1 MPAGST
7 HAAAA
12 ALSAGIVTRPGD
24 AVVPRPV
31 TAWYGTASRAFSSDQ
46 PSGSGLPGSCA
57 VSTAGV
63 PGRAARRSASSA
75 ELPPRQGGE
84 PVLQALTER

>member
-7 HAAAA
+7 HAVTA
-12 ALSAGIVTRPGD
+12 ALSAGIAT
-24 AVVPRPV
+24 RPV
-31 TAWYGTASRAFSSDQ
+31 TPSYGTASRASSSDQ

-57 VSTAGV
+57 VPTAGV

-75 ELPPRQGGE
+75 VLPPRQGGE